1 MDAISISA
9 ASGMRSRMESLDLL
23 ANNIANANTSGFKTD
38 HEFYNLYVSPE
49 ALDSTQPL
57 PATLPVVERR
67 WTDFSQGTLTSTG
80 NSLDFALSGS
90 GFFVVDGKTGPVYT
104 RNGNFRLS
112 SSGEVQTQDGFP
124 VRKVGGGAIK
134 GDPAK
139 AFAVSTDGTVSQEGQ
154 TIGRVELAAFD
165 HPETLE
171 KMGASYFRL
180 SNVKEIVRAAQSQIH
195 QGQLE
200 SANGAPA
207 ENAVRLVS
215 IMRQFEML
223 QRALS
228 IGTDMNRKSIDEVA
242 RATS

>member
-23 ANNIANANTSGFKTD
+23 ANNIANGSTSGFKAD
-38 HEFYNLYVSPE
+38 HEFYSLYIAPE
-49 ALDSTQPL
+49 ALESTDPA
-57 PATLPVVERR
+57 ATLPVVERR
-67 WTDFSQGTLTSTG
+67 WTDFSQGALTATG
-80 NSLDFALSGS
+80 NPLDLALSGS
-90 GFFVVDGKTGPVYT
+90 GFFVVEGKTGPVYT
-104 RNGNFRLS
+104 RNGNFRIS
-112 SSGEVQTQDGFP
+112 PDGEMQTQDGLP
-124 VRKVGGGAIK
+124 VRKAGGGSIK
-134 GDPAK
+134 VDPAK
-139 AFAVSTDGTVSQEGQ
+139 TFNVSTDGTVSQDGQ
-154 TIGRVELAAFD
+154 TIGTLEFAGFD

-180 SNVKEIVRAAQSQIH
+180 SNVKELVRTVNAQVH

-200 SANGAPA
+200 GANGAPA
-207 ENAVRLVS
+207 ENAVRLVT

-228 IGTDMNRKSIDEVA
+228 IGTDMNRKAIDEVA